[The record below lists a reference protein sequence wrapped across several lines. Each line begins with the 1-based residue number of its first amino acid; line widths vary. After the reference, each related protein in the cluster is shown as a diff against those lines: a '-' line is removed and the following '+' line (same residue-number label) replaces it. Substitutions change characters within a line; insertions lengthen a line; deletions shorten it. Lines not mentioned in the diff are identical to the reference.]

1 MKAFG
6 RVMVVAPDKPQS
18 AMGHAITIHSFLRLQ
33 SVPLMDGVE
42 AWSCSGTPVDCVKL
56 AIYKLLGGNKPDLLV
71 SGVNH
76 GANISINVLYSGT
89 MSAAVEGA
97 MEGIPSIGFSLMD
110 HAIEADFSQVRPV
123 IRSVVTNTLKHGMAA
138 GTCLNVNVPR
148 NDGTP
153 LKGMRVCRQAKA
165 NWEDEFETRLDPGN
179 KEYYWLRGEFKSE
192 DQGHDTDVYAVNN
205 RYREHRAHP
214 VRYDRAPFHRG
225 AEHLG
230 PCDRIVW
237 HWVVLGL
244 LAPVLG
250 FFGYAAIYVTSIRPH
265 LDLAWFINDLF
276 LGTRQYQ
283 APVLILV
290 A

>member
-1 MKAFG
+1 MTRSFDHLITQGTFAPLMEQQPLILVTNDDGIFAPGIRTLAEEMKAYG

-33 SVPLMDGVE
+33 SVHLMDGVE

-123 IRSVVTNTLKHGMAA
+123 IRSVVGNTLKHGMAL

-148 NDGTP
+148 SDGTP

-179 KEYYWLRGEFKSE
+179 KEYYWMRGAFKSE
-192 DQGHDTDVYAVNN
+192 ENGEDTDVWAVEN
-205 RYREHRAHP
+205 RYVSIVPTQFDMTAHHSIAALNTW
-214 VRYDRAPFHRG
+214 DHA
-225 AEHLG
+225 LG
-230 PCDRIVW
+230 
-237 HWVVLGL
+237 
-244 LAPVLG
+244 
-250 FFGYAAIYVTSIRPH
+250 
-265 LDLAWFINDLF
+265 
-276 LGTRQYQ
+276 
-283 APVLILV
+283 
-290 A
+290 